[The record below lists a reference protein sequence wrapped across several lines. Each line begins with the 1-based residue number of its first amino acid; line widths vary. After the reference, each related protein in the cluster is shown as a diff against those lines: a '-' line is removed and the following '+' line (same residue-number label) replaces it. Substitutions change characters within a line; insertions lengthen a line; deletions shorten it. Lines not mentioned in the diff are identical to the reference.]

1 METRTT
7 KQAREFCSKLF
18 SQELS
23 EDKQFEIFSTSM
35 LAIATS
41 SKYSE
46 ESLKEIWLNDNISGI
61 DGFFILVDNALYNI
75 YNYDILFEE
84 ENLKKFKDICFCF
97 VEAKNTK
104 SIDKGSIL
112 KSYTTLEKIVSDN
125 CDDNK
130 MLKSIHECIDKF
142 DRERNTSLKIKIYFC
157 TQKTETDIESLKKS
171 WQQDINMKE
180 EAIRQYI
187 DIETIFV
194 SSNFLSK
201 IYISRQKGGIEIR
214 IQKNTLIGIDAKCFI
229 GYTSVLSILEAIS
242 LNLDGD
248 KLLKDIVFED
258 NIRLFLGNTN
268 INKNIQNTIQTD
280 NKRNNFHLYNNGLTI
295 IAAQIEINMND
306 YTFKSITIINGCQ
319 TISSLFE
326 IYKNNQNIL
335 NNITI
340 PIKIIETT
348 NEEEMEYIATTS
360 NSQNQIDAY
369 QLLSN
374 KEFFKNLENLFNKN
388 IINNKP
394 IFYKRRVGQED
405 KNNCINID
413 LRIIMRALMSSVFC
427 IPHRASGY
435 FDDTMNKY
443 LENLKSLNQ
452 ESYCKL
458 IYILTYMFVLVS
470 DFLNNENKDSKLH
483 LLKHHI
489 TFIIFKSFKS
499 ISKPR
504 KIGDIPILKDADIE
518 DIYKDIYLLLSDSEL
533 FKKRMQ
539 KIIKKLETTRLG
551 RTITTN
557 QKVLYS
563 PITKTIDNFENFC
576 KDINNE

>member
-1 METRTT
+1 METRIT

-18 SQELS
+18 SKELS

-112 KSYTTLEKIVSDN
+112 KSYTTLEKIISDN

-130 MLKSIHECIDKF
+130 MLKSIRECINKF
-142 DRERNTSLKIKIYFC
+142 DKESNISLKIKIYFC
-157 TQKTETDIESLKKS
+157 TQKTETDTESLKKS

-180 EAIRQYI
+180 QDIKEYI
-187 DIETIFV
+187 DVETIFV
-194 SSNFLSK
+194 SSNFLSQ
-201 IYISRQKGGIEIR
+201 IYISRQKGGINIR
-214 IQKNTLIGIDAKCFI
+214 IPQNTLISIDSKCFI

-242 LNLDGD
+242 LNLNGD
-248 KLLKDIVFED
+248 KLLNDIVFED

>member
-1 METRTT
+1 METRIT

-18 SQELS
+18 SNELD

-75 YNYDILFEE
+75 YNYDTLFEE

-104 SIDKGSIL
+104 NIDKGSIL
-112 KSYTTLEKIVSDN
+112 KSYTTLEKIIYDN
-125 CDDNK
+125 CDDE
-130 MLKSIHECIDKF
+130 MLESIRECIDKF
-142 DRERNTSLKIKIYFC
+142 DRESNISLKIKIYFC

-171 WQQDINMKE
+171 WQQDIDMKE
-180 EAIRQYI
+180 EAIKQYI
-187 DIETIFV
+187 DIETVFV

-201 IYISRQKGGIEIR
+201 IYISRQKGGIDIR

-248 KLLKDIVFED
+248 KLLNDIVFED

-268 INKNIQNTIQTD
+268 INKNIQNTVQTD

-295 IAAQIEINMND
+295 IAAQIEMNIND

-335 NNITI
+335 SDITI

-388 IINNKP
+388 IISNTP

-483 LLKHHI
+483 LLRHHI

-499 ISKPR
+499 INKPR

-518 DIYKDIYLLLSDSEL
+518 DIYEEIHLLLSDSEL

-539 KIIKKLETTRLG
+539 KIIKKLETTQLG

>member
-1 METRTT
+1 MNFY
-7 KQAREFCSKLF
+7 K
-18 SQELS
+18 
-23 EDKQFEIFSTSM
+23 
-35 LAIATS
+35 
-41 SKYSE
+41 
-46 ESLKEIWLNDNISGI
+46 ESR
-61 DGFFILVDNALYNI
+61 
-75 YNYDILFEE
+75 
-84 ENLKKFKDICFCF
+84 CF

-201 IYISRQKGGIEIR
+201 IYISRQKGGIEIQ

-248 KLLKDIVFED
+248 KLLNDIVFED

>member
-1 METRTT
+1 METRIT

-18 SQELS
+18 SKELS

-112 KSYTTLEKIVSDN
+112 KSYTTLEKIISDN
-125 CDDNK
+125 CNDE
-130 MLKSIHECIDKF
+130 MLESIRECINKF
-142 DRERNTSLKIKIYFC
+142 DKESNISLKIKIYFC

-180 EAIRQYI
+180 ESIKRYI
-187 DIETIFV
+187 DVETIFV
-194 SSNFLSK
+194 SSNFLSQ
-201 IYISRQKGGIEIR
+201 IYISRQKGGINIR
-214 IQKNTLIGIDAKCFI
+214 IPQNTLIRIDSKCFI

-242 LNLDGD
+242 LNLNGD
-248 KLLKDIVFED
+248 KLLNDIVFED

-326 IYKNNQNIL
+326 IYKNDQNIL

-499 ISKPR
+499 INKPR
-504 KIGDIPILKDADIE
+504 KIGDIPIFKDADIE

>member
-201 IYISRQKGGIEIR
+201 IYISRQKGGIEIQ

-248 KLLKDIVFED
+248 KLLNDIVFED

>member
-1 METRTT
+1 METRIT

-18 SQELS
+18 SKELS

-104 SIDKGSIL
+104 SVDKGSIL
-112 KSYTTLEKIVSDN
+112 KSYTTLEKIISDN

-130 MLKSIHECIDKF
+130 MLKSIRECINKF
-142 DRERNTSLKIKIYFC
+142 DKESNISLKIKIYFC
-157 TQKTETDIESLKKS
+157 TQKTETDTESLKKS

-180 EAIRQYI
+180 QDIKEYI
-187 DIETIFV
+187 DVETIFV
-194 SSNFLSK
+194 SSNFLSQ
-201 IYISRQKGGIEIR
+201 IYISRQKGGINIR
-214 IQKNTLIGIDAKCFI
+214 IPQNTLISIDSKCFI

-242 LNLDGD
+242 LNLNGD
-248 KLLKDIVFED
+248 KLLNDIVFED